1 MYCIFMW
8 AKNYQ
13 LSSITFEKFGKTSSC
28 QSATHSEKLRLE
40 LEIQEMTIEMCAV
53 LIEDYTCLQALER
66 PTDANVPAPI
76 ALMKA
81 ILGRTKQ
88 KVV

>member
-1 MYCIFMW
+1 MI
-8 AKNYQ
+8 
-13 LSSITFEKFGKTSSC
+13 L
-28 QSATHSEKLRLE
+28 
-40 LEIQEMTIEMCAV
+40 EMCAV
-53 LIEDYTCLQALER
+53 LIEDFTCLEALER